1 MLTDEE
7 KEISSLALL
16 YLSQQDL
23 TNATPESLADKYA
36 DAFRTIEYT
45 LSQTPL
51 GRIREAT
58 KTSHKN

>member
-7 KEISSLALL
+7 KEISSLTLL
-16 YLSQQDL
+16 YLSHQDL
-23 TNATPESLADKYA
+23 TDTTPESLADKYA
-36 DAFRTIEYT
+36 STFRTIEYA

-58 KTSHKN
+58 KTSHKK